1 MDSLQKPQYIG
12 YMANAPDIR
21 FLDRSSPPH
30 VSTLILLSGL
40 SALAMNIFLPSL
52 PGMTEY
58 YQTDYR
64 VMQLS
69 VAVYLGV
76 NAVLQILIGPISDKF
91 GRRPVILWGLTLFLI
106 ATIGCIFAPTAE
118 IFLAFRMGQAAVAVA
133 LVLSRAAVRDM
144 YPQDKAA
151 SMIGY
156 VTMGMAIVPMIGPAI
171 GGALDEVFGWRA
183 NFWMLFILGAICLA
197 LVWSDMGETAR
208 TSGKTLGRQFRE
220 YPELLT
226 SPRFWGYAMAAA
238 FTSGAFFAYL
248 GGAPFV
254 GTEVFNLTPAQ
265 LGIYF
270 GAPAVGYL
278 LGNFISGRFSVR
290 VGVNR
295 MVLWGCILNAF
306 GLAVSLSIFLT
317 GNGTV
322 HRFFGL
328 MTFVGLGNGMTI
340 PNATAGMLSVRPHL
354 AGTASGLGGAL
365 MIGGGAALSASA
377 GALLGPGTG
386 ATPLLWLMFTTSAL
400 GVVAIRVV
408 IWRERQ
414 LAS

>member
-1 MDSLQKPQYIG
+1 
-12 YMANAPDIR
+12 MADAPHIR
-21 FLDRSSPPH
+21 FLDRTSPPH

-76 NAVLQILIGPISDKF
+76 NAVLQILIGPISDRF
-91 GRRPVILWGLTLFLI
+91 GRRPVILWGLVLFLL
-106 ATIGCIFAPTAE
+106 ATLGCIFAPNAE
-118 IFLAFRMGQAAVAVA
+118 VFLAFRMAQAVVTVAM
-133 LVLSRAAVRDM
+133 VLSRAAVRDM
-144 YPQDKAA
+144 YPEAQAA

-156 VTMGMAIVPMIGPAI
+156 VTMGMAIVPMVGPAI
-171 GGALDEVFGWRA
+171 GGALDEIFGWQA
-183 NFWMLFILGAICLA
+183 NFWMLFALGALCLA
-197 LVWSDMGETAR
+197 LVWSDMGETAL
-208 TSGKTLGRQFRE
+208 TSGKTLIEQFRE

-226 SPRFWGYAMAAA
+226 SPRFWGYAMAAG

-254 GTEVFNLTPAQ
+254 GTEVFGLNPAQ
-265 LGIYF
+265 LGLFF

-278 LGNFISGRFSVR
+278 LGNFLSGRFSVR
-290 VGVNR
+290 FGVNR
-295 MVLWGCILNAF
+295 MILWGCLLNAT
-306 GLAVSLSIFLT
+306 GLSISLLIFVT
-317 GNGTV
+317 GNGSLYS
-322 HRFFGL
+322 FFGL

-340 PNATAGMLSVRPHL
+340 PNATSGMLSVRPHL

-365 MIGGGAALSASA
+365 MIGGGAALSALA

-386 ATPLLWLMFTTSAL
+386 ATPLLWLMFTTSVL
-400 GVVAIRVV
+400 GVIAIRVV

-414 LAS
+414 LAG